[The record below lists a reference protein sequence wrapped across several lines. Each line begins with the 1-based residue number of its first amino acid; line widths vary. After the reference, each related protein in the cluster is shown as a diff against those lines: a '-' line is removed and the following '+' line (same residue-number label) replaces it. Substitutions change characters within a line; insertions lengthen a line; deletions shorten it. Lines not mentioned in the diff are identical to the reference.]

1 MKIIKR
7 NKPEIKTEADI
18 ISALE
23 SMSQDKMFNA
33 PIAVEPHFVSLPDD
47 VYETDLNPPK
57 SKVVCDNAT
66 TFTAIDKSTLHI
78 SQWMRHIYPANKGD
92 ISWMFKTEKG
102 MWFKIE
108 VLRGFATVSYGH
120 GNIHSENAHWVKT
133 HTWKE
138 SGAIQAMKQRAI
150 AEEKFKLEKPNV
162 IAQKAI
168 EEDII

>member
-1 MKIIKR
+1 MMKVIKR
-7 NKPEIKTEADI
+7 QTKTDYTVDTNIPLAQ
-18 ISALE
+18 SKLLE
-23 SMSQDKMFNA
+23 TQFTVDSGTTT
-33 PIAVEPHFVSLPDD
+33 LPDD
-47 VYETDLNPPK
+47 VYPP
-57 SKVVCDNAT
+57 SECEPERIADNAA
-66 TFTAIDKSTLHI
+66 TFTTIDKSVLHV

-120 GNIHSENAHWVKT
+120 GNIHAENAHWVKT

-150 AEEKFKLEKPNV
+150 AEEKFKLEKPSQ
-162 IAQKAI
+162 IAVKAI